1 MNNRSRLTIIPTP
14 PFDFRSTAYSSGWAE
29 LAPTSW
35 DEERGVVR
43 RVEHLGTG
51 KIVILDIS
59 HKGTIED
66 PTIEI
71 ITTHQGKLTRDEQSE
86 IQASVNYMLRVDEDL
101 SEFYTLC
108 RQRGGYW
115 LKVTSGKGRL
125 LRSPSLFEDVVKT
138 ICTTN
143 IQWGGTKRMVN
154 ELVNVYG
161 KTFPDDPSL
170 RAFPTPTAIASV
182 SPQNFADSVRLG
194 YRTEYVYQLAQR
206 ITSGELDLE
215 GLQNTDLPT
224 PELKK
229 ELLVIKG
236 IGNYAAAT
244 LLMLIGRYDELA
256 VDTAFRQFV
265 SKKYFAGERPT
276 DAEAQAIYAEW
287 GEWKYL
293 AYWFDIWQE
302 FTNA

>member
-1 MNNRSRLTIIPTP
+1 
-14 PFDFRSTAYSSGWAE
+14 
-29 LAPTSW
+29 
-35 DEERGVVR
+35 
-43 RVEHLGTG
+43 
-51 KIVILDIS
+51 
-59 HKGTIED
+59 
-66 PTIEI
+66 
-71 ITTHQGKLTRDEQSE
+71 
-86 IQASVNYMLRVDEDL
+86 
-101 SEFYTLC
+101 
-108 RQRGGYW
+108 
-115 LKVTSGKGRL
+115 
-125 LRSPSLFEDVVKT
+125 
-138 ICTTN
+138 
-143 IQWGGTKRMVN
+143 
-154 ELVNVYG
+154 
-161 KTFPDDPSL
+161 
-170 RAFPTPTAIASV
+170 V

-236 IGNYAAAT
+236 IGNYAVAT

-265 SKKYFAGERPT
+265 SKKYFDGERPT
-276 DAEAQAIYAEW
+276 DAEAQTIYAEW

-302 FTNA
+302 YTSA